1 MPRGR
6 HPGPGNLYRRGRQW
20 TLDYR
25 DSDGRRRYRA
35 LSTDLRT
42 AEQIRARIIHER
54 DLARCGL
61 LDVVGQERLV
71 REVVEAFLEELPKR
85 AARQYVYQTKKILDA
100 FVAQHGATMIKNL
113 RVGSVLTVRDE
124 VLAKGRSVR
133 TANQYV
139 QAIKSAFSWAATT
152 GLIAASP
159 VAKAKQL
166 QVHDGHMRRRR
177 RALTEDE
184 IGRLLAAV
192 DASDVEYARLLARN
206 RIVRIPQRLLFQT
219 LIETGCRWN
228 EIRLLRWADVD
239 FATRVITL
247 RAETTKSKRT
257 RFVPIRTE
265 LVEELR
271 WLKAFHER
279 ALGRIPRATDPVFL
293 SPVGR
298 IWNQVTA
305 NLLVMLR
312 RHLVRA
318 GIPRVDGQ
326 GRTIDIH
333 AMRHTAASR
342 MVRANVSVTFAQ
354 RLLGHSD
361 PRLTEKIYLHLEIE
375 DLRAAV
381 EKVGA
386 IAKPA
391 GAMAAG

>member
-6 HPGPGNLYRRGRQW
+6 HPGPGCLYRRGRMW

-25 DSDGRRRYRA
+25 DTDGRRRYRA

-71 REVVEAFLEELPKR
+71 REVVEAYLEELPKR
-85 AARQYVYQTKKILDA
+85 AQEHFVHQARKILGP
-100 FVAQHGATMIKNL
+100 FVALHGATMIKNL
-113 RVGSVLTVRDE
+113 RVGSVLAVRDE

-133 TANQYV
+133 TANQYTQV
-139 QAIKSAFSWAATT
+139 IKGAFAWAATT

-159 VAKAKQL
+159 IAKAKQL
-166 QVHDGHMRRRR
+166 PVHDGHARRRR
-177 RALTEDE
+177 RALSEDE

-192 DASDVEYARLLARN
+192 DASDVEYAQLLARN

-228 EIRLLRWADVD
+228 EIRQLRWADVD
-239 FATRVITL
+239 FATRVVTL
-247 RAETTKSKRT
+247 RAETTKSRRT
-257 RFVPIRTE
+257 RVVPIRAE
-265 LVEELR
+265 LAEELR
-271 WLKAFHER
+271 WLRQFHEK
-279 ALGRIPRATDPVFL
+279 ALRRIPRATDPVFL

-298 IWNQVTA
+298 MWNQVTA
-305 NLLVMLR
+305 NLLIMFR

-326 GRTIDIH
+326 GRTLDIH
-333 AMRHTAASR
+333 ALRHTAASR

-361 PRLTEKIYLHLEIE
+361 PRLTEKIYLHLEVE

-391 GAMAAG
+391 GTMAAG